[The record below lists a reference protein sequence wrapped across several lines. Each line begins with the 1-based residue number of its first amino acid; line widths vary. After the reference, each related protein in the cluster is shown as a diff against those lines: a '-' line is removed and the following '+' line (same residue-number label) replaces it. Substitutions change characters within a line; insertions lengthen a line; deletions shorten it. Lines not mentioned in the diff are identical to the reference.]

1 MPVRRLPSNPNLE
14 HLKYQAKDLLK
25 DHAARDPRATQ
36 RLREFHPRFAGAA
49 DADIFAA
56 TLKLSDAQLA
66 IARESGFPS
75 WPKLK
80 RRVENPKAAD
90 RLDLPHHERIEDAV
104 FRRVVD
110 LIDVGD
116 AAGLRALLRRHPN
129 LTRQHV
135 VFEGMNYFHN
145 PSLLEFVAE
154 NPIRHGKLPGNIVE
168 VAKAI
173 LDAGVE
179 RESLNVTLALVA
191 TGNVPHKCHV
201 SVSLIDL
208 LCDNGADPSS
218 AVQAAVLHG
227 YGESVNALIERGA
240 KVDLPIAA
248 ALTQSREHI
257 DYFRKMLPEASAE
270 ERHVA
275 LAVASQY
282 GHVEMVR
289 LLLDAGEDPNRYH
302 PPGGHS
308 HCTPLHQ
315 AALEGNLELARLL
328 VERGARLDM
337 KDILFHGTPADWAR
351 HAGKTEVEEY
361 LRGLEKAGGDEE
373 ESHSTRHI
381 LPGG

>member
-25 DHAARDPRATQ
+25 DHAARDLRAAQ
-36 RLREFHPRFAGAA
+36 RLREFHPRFARAA
-49 DADIFAA
+49 DAEIFA
-56 TLKLSDAQLA
+56 TPLKLSDAQLA

-75 WPKLK
+75 WPRLK
-80 RRVENPKAAD
+80 RRVEKPEATD
-90 RLDLPHHERIEDAV
+90 RLDLPHQERIKDAL
-104 FRRVVD
+104 FRRAVE
-110 LIDVGD
+110 LIDAGD
-116 AAGLRALLRRHPN
+116 AAGLREHLRKNPK

-154 NPIRHGKLPGNIVE
+154 NPIRHGRLPSNIVE
-168 VAKAI
+168 VARVI

-179 RESLNVTLALVA
+179 RESVNVTLALVA
-191 TGNVPHKCHV
+191 TGNVPHECHV
-201 SVSLIDL
+201 TVPLIEL
-208 LCDNGADPSS
+208 LCDYGANPSS
-218 AVQAAVLHG
+218 AVRAAVLHG

-248 ALTQSREHI
+248 AFTQTPEHI
-257 DYFRKMLPEASAE
+257 DNFRRLLPAASAE
-270 ERHVA
+270 DRHVA
-275 LAVASQY
+275 LAVASQF

-289 LLLDAGEDPNRYH
+289 LLLDAGEDMNRYH
-302 PPGGHS
+302 PKGGHS

-337 KDILFHGTPADWAR
+337 KDILFHGTPADWAK
-351 HAGKTEVEEY
+351 HAGKTKVEKY
-361 LRGLEKAGGDEE
+361 LRGLEMADA
-373 ESHSTRHI
+373 
-381 LPGG
+381 